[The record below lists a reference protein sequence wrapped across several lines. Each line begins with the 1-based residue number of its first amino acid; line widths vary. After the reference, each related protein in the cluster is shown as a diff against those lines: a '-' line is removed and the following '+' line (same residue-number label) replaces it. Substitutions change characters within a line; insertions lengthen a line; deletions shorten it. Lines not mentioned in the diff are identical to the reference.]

1 MENSIKTSSP
11 STQRNDF
18 QTQWQR
24 RQHWE
29 EVAKKST
36 PDDSAFLDWAEKVQ
50 HTSFSSEVNVAPFSS
65 QRNRRWIPY
74 AAAASIAIGVTIIGL
89 TRTGQPNDGLPVA
102 EEVTVE
108 SQTIHFVCNNGCSAQ
123 DVMLLAN
130 KAIK

>member
-11 STQRNDF
+11 STQRDDF

-36 PDDSAFLDWAEKVQ
+36 PDDIAFLDWAVKAQ
-50 HTSFSSEVNVAPFSS
+50 HTSSGSEVNVAPFPS
-65 QRNRRWIPY
+65 QRNKRWIPY
-74 AAAASIAIGVTIIGL
+74 AAAACIALGLTIFGL
-89 TRTGQPNDGLPVA
+89 TRHVRPDDGLPVA
-102 EEVTVE
+102 QEVTVDN
-108 SQTIHFVCNNGCSAQ
+108 QTIHFICNNGCSAQ